1 MMKSHSWLAI
11 VTWTIVSRET
21 FSLSTIPTANPTCQ
35 RRLFVGTGASFVASL
50 FPLLTFNNQEA
61 AAATTSSYSRQC
73 TDIES
78 CREIGEQR
86 VVKDMTENPVFRLA
100 NGVRYKQL
108 KAGFGTSQVSESSTI
123 NMIYSISQAS
133 GAYMYSR
140 GFGYEKI
147 DVGNGQLEPDVAGLD
162 SYLVTLGTGNLPKG
176 VEQALVGMKKGERRR
191 IEVPPGV
198 GFETS
203 NWKPEPTTRRGK
215 AQIAGYQGILRGRG
229 SSQPP
234 FPAPTIWEVEVLSIR
249 GSN

>member
-1 MMKSHSWLAI
+1 MKSHSWLAI
-11 VTWTIVSRET
+11 LTWTTVSREA
-21 FSLSTIPTANPTCQ
+21 FSLSTIPTAKLTC
-35 RRLFVGTGASFVASL
+35 RRIFVGTGVSFVAGLCSV
-50 FPLLTFNNQEA
+50 LTFNNQEA
-61 AAATTSSYSRQC
+61 VAATTSYTRQC

-86 VVKDMTENPVFRLA
+86 VVKDMKENPVFPLA
-100 NGVRYKQL
+100 SGVRYKQL

-191 IEVPPGV
+191 VEVPPGV

-234 FPAPTIWEVEVLSIR
+234 FPAPTVWEVEVLSIR